1 MAIGG
6 RHVMTGER
14 MATILAFRR
23 VELRRQGGDTA
34 GAVSCE
40 VIIFPGI
47 RYERWN
53 DVRHDDAQQ
62 AAVAKKPSARQRRDV
77 LELAE

>member
-1 MAIGG
+1 MLRGS
-6 RHVMTGER
+6 H
-14 MATILAFRR
+14 MATILTFRK
-23 VELRRQGGDTA
+23 VELQRLSGDTA

-47 RYERWN
+47 RYERWSE
-53 DVRHDDAQQ
+53 VRNEDAP
-62 AAVAKKPSARQRRDV
+62 AAVAKVRRQARDV

>member
-1 MAIGG
+1 
-6 RHVMTGER
+6 
-14 MATILAFRR
+14 MATILAFRK

-53 DVRHDDAQQ
+53 EVRDEVAASQ
-62 AAVAKKPSARQRRDV
+62 ASAVRLRRDV

>member
-1 MAIGG
+1 
-6 RHVMTGER
+6 
-14 MATILAFRR
+14 MATILTFRKL
-23 VELRRQGGDTA
+23 ELRRQSGDTT

-47 RYERWN
+47 RYERWGEG
-53 DVRHDDAQQ
+53 RDDEQ
-62 AAVAKKPSARQRRDV
+62 AASVAQAASLRRRRDV

>member
-1 MAIGG
+1 MSRGSC
-6 RHVMTGER
+6 
-14 MATILAFRR
+14 MATILTFRKL
-23 VELRRQGGDTA
+23 ELRRHESGDTA

-47 RYERWN
+47 RYERWGE
-53 DVRHDDAQQ
+53 VRDEDQQ
-62 AAVAKKPSARQRRDV
+62 AASVAQARSTRQQRDV

>member
-1 MAIGG
+1 
-6 RHVMTGER
+6 
-14 MATILAFRR
+14 MATILTFRKL
-23 VELRRQGGDTA
+23 ELRRQESGDTA

-47 RYERWN
+47 RYERWSEMR
-53 DVRHDDAQQ
+53 DEAAQ
-62 AAVAKKPSARQRRDV
+62 AAPATPLSTLRQRRDV

>member
-1 MAIGG
+1 
-6 RHVMTGER
+6 
-14 MATILAFRR
+14 MATILTFRKL
-23 VELRRQGGDTA
+23 ELRRQSGDTA

-47 RYERWN
+47 RYERWS
-53 DVRHDDAQQ
+53 DVRDEDQQ
-62 AAVAKKPSARQRRDV
+62 AASVAKARSTRQQRDV

>member
-1 MAIGG
+1 
-6 RHVMTGER
+6 
-14 MATILAFRR
+14 MATILTFRK
-23 VELRRQGGDTA
+23 VELRRHDSGDMA

-53 DVRHDDAQQ
+53 EVRAEGDQT
-62 AAVAKKPSARQRRDV
+62 VIAKVRRQTRDV

>member
-1 MAIGG
+1 MSRGSC
-6 RHVMTGER
+6 
-14 MATILAFRR
+14 MATILTFRKL
-23 VELRRQGGDTA
+23 ELRRHESGDTA

-53 DVRHDDAQQ
+53 EVRDEVAASQ
-62 AAVAKKPSARQRRDV
+62 ASAVRLRRDV

>member
-1 MAIGG
+1 
-6 RHVMTGER
+6 
-14 MATILAFRR
+14 MATILTFRK
-23 VELRRQGGDTA
+23 VELQRQSGDTA

-47 RYERWN
+47 RYERRSE
-53 DVRHDDAQQ
+53 VRDEGAQT
-62 AAVAKKPSARQRRDV
+62 AVAKVRRQARDV

>member
-1 MAIGG
+1 
-6 RHVMTGER
+6 MTGER
-14 MATILAFRR
+14 MATILAFRK

-53 DVRHDDAQQ
+53 DVGDADAQR
-62 AAVAKKPSARQRRDV
+62 AALAEKPAARRRRDV

>member
-1 MAIGG
+1 
-6 RHVMTGER
+6 
-14 MATILAFRR
+14 MATILTFRK
-23 VELRRQGGDTA
+23 VELRRQSGDIV

-47 RYERWN
+47 RYERWGE
-53 DVRHDDAQQ
+53 VRDEDAL
-62 AAVAKKPSARQRRDV
+62 AASVAKAPSVRQRRDV

>member
-1 MAIGG
+1 
-6 RHVMTGER
+6 
-14 MATILAFRR
+14 MATILTFRK
-23 VELRRQGGDTA
+23 VELRRQSGDTA

-47 RYERWN
+47 RYERWSE
-53 DVRHDDAQQ
+53 VRDDDAQVVS
-62 AAVAKKPSARQRRDV
+62 VAKAPSVRQRRDV

>member
-1 MAIGG
+1 
-6 RHVMTGER
+6 
-14 MATILAFRR
+14 MATILTFRKL
-23 VELRRQGGDTA
+23 ELRRHESGDTA

-53 DVRHDDAQQ
+53 EVRDEVAASQ
-62 AAVAKKPSARQRRDV
+62 ASAVRLRRDV

>member
-1 MAIGG
+1 
-6 RHVMTGER
+6 
-14 MATILAFRR
+14 MATILTFRK
-23 VELRRQGGDTA
+23 VELRRQSGDTA

-47 RYERWN
+47 RYERWSE
-53 DVRHDDAQQ
+53 VSDADEQ
-62 AAVAKKPSARQRRDV
+62 AATVAKAPSLRQRRDV

>member
-1 MAIGG
+1 
-6 RHVMTGER
+6 
-14 MATILAFRR
+14 MATILTFRK
-23 VELRRQGGDTA
+23 VELQRQGCDTA

-53 DVRHDDAQQ
+53 EVRDEDAQT
-62 AAVAKKPSARQRRDV
+62 AVAKVRRQTRDV

>member
-1 MAIGG
+1 
-6 RHVMTGER
+6 
-14 MATILAFRR
+14 MATILTFRKL
-23 VELRRQGGDTA
+23 ELRRHESGDTA

-53 DVRHDDAQQ
+53 EVRDEIAHAATPASQ
-62 AAVAKKPSARQRRDV
+62 ASAVRLRRDV

>member
-1 MAIGG
+1 
-6 RHVMTGER
+6 
-14 MATILAFRR
+14 MATILTFRKL
-23 VELRRQGGDTA
+23 ELRRQGGDTA

-47 RYERWN
+47 RYERWGE
-53 DVRHDDAQQ
+53 VRDEDQQ
-62 AAVAKKPSARQRRDV
+62 AASVAQARSMRQQRDV

>member
-1 MAIGG
+1 
-6 RHVMTGER
+6 MTGER
-14 MATILAFRR
+14 MATILAFRK
-23 VELRRQGGDTA
+23 VELRRLSCDTA

-53 DVRHDDAQQ
+53 NVGDDDAQL
-62 AAVAKKPSARQRRDV
+62 AVAKKPSARQRRDV

>member
-1 MAIGG
+1 M
-6 RHVMTGER
+6 
-14 MATILAFRR
+14 
-23 VELRRQGGDTA
+23 ELRRQGGDTA

-47 RYERWN
+47 RYEHWGEVGG
-53 DVRHDDAQQ
+53 DEPQ
-62 AAVAKKPSARQRRDV
+62 AATVAPAARQRRDV

>member
-1 MAIGG
+1 
-6 RHVMTGER
+6 
-14 MATILAFRR
+14 MATILTFRK
-23 VELRRQGGDTA
+23 VELRRQSGDTA

-53 DVRHDDAQQ
+53 EVRDDDEQ
-62 AAVAKKPSARQRRDV
+62 AASVAKAPSVRQRRDV

>member
-1 MAIGG
+1 
-6 RHVMTGER
+6 
-14 MATILAFRR
+14 MATILTFRKL
-23 VELRRQGGDTA
+23 ELRRHESGDTA

-53 DVRHDDAQQ
+53 EMRDEAAQ
-62 AAVAKKPSARQRRDV
+62 AAPASQASAVRLRRDV

>member
-1 MAIGG
+1 
-6 RHVMTGER
+6 
-14 MATILAFRR
+14 MATILTFRNL
-23 VELRRQGGDTA
+23 ELRRHESDTA

-40 VIIFPGI
+40 VILFPGI

-53 DVRHDDAQQ
+53 EVRDEVAQSAPASQ
-62 AAVAKKPSARQRRDV
+62 ASPVRQRRDV

>member
-1 MAIGG
+1 
-6 RHVMTGER
+6 MTGER
-14 MATILAFRR
+14 MATILAFRK

-47 RYERWN
+47 RYERWS
-53 DVRHDDAQQ
+53 DVGGDDP

>member
-1 MAIGG
+1 
-6 RHVMTGER
+6 MTGER
-14 MATILAFRR
+14 MATILAFRK

-34 GAVSCE
+34 EAVSCK

-47 RYERWN
+47 RYERWG
-53 DVRHDDAQQ
+53 DVGEDHAQPAAAAQKQSTRH
-62 AAVAKKPSARQRRDV
+62 RRDV

>member
-1 MAIGG
+1 
-6 RHVMTGER
+6 
-14 MATILAFRR
+14 MATILTFRR
-23 VELRRQGGDTA
+23 LELRRPSGDTA

-47 RYERWN
+47 RYERWS
-53 DVRHDDAQQ
+53 DARGEDAQIPS
-62 AAVAKKPSARQRRDV
+62 VANVPPTRQRRDV

>member
-1 MAIGG
+1 
-6 RHVMTGER
+6 
-14 MATILAFRR
+14 MATILTFRK
-23 VELRRQGGDTA
+23 VEWRRQSGDTA

-53 DVRHDDAQQ
+53 EVGDDEPQ
-62 AAVAKKPSARQRRDV
+62 AASVTKTPSARQRRDV

>member
-1 MAIGG
+1 
-6 RHVMTGER
+6 
-14 MATILAFRR
+14 MATILTFRR
-23 VELRRQGGDTA
+23 VELRRPSGDTA

-47 RYERWN
+47 RYERWGE
-53 DVRHDDAQQ
+53 VADDAPQ
-62 AAVAKKPSARQRRDV
+62 ALSVTKRPPARERRDV

>member
-1 MAIGG
+1 
-6 RHVMTGER
+6 MTGER

-34 GAVSCE
+34 GAVSCK

-47 RYERWN
+47 RYERWSN
-53 DVRHDDAQQ
+53 VGGDDAPQ
-62 AAVAKKPSARQRRDV
+62 APVAKKPSARQRRDV

>member
-1 MAIGG
+1 
-6 RHVMTGER
+6 
-14 MATILAFRR
+14 MATILTFRKL
-23 VELRRQGGDTA
+23 ELRRHESGDTA

-53 DVRHDDAQQ
+53 NVGDDDAQL
-62 AAVAKKPSARQRRDV
+62 AVAKKPSARQRRDV

>member
-1 MAIGG
+1 
-6 RHVMTGER
+6 MTGER
-14 MATILAFRR
+14 MATILAFRK
-23 VELRRQGGDTA
+23 VELRRHSGDTA

-47 RYERWN
+47 RYERWG
-53 DVRHDDAQQ
+53 DVGGGDAQP
-62 AAVAKKPSARQRRDV
+62 AAVSKKPSARQRRDV

>member
-1 MAIGG
+1 
-6 RHVMTGER
+6 
-14 MATILAFRR
+14 MATILTFRKL
-23 VELRRQGGDTA
+23 ELRRHESGDTA

-53 DVRHDDAQQ
+53 EVRDEV
-62 AAVAKKPSARQRRDV
+62 AASRASAVRLRRDV